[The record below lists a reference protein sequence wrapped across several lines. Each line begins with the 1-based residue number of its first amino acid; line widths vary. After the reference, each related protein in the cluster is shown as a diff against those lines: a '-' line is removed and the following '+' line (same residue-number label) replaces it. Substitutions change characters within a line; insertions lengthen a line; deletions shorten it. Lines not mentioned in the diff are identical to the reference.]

1 MVDSGWNS
9 WFTARRS
16 LCGWFDSRS
25 FCAESDHD
33 GWMDVTFRLF
43 TVGGDKEP
51 AC

>member
-1 MVDSGWNS
+1 MVGTPASQQEGHCVAGS
-9 WFTARRS
+9 IPGRFVQSQTMMA
-16 LCGWFDSRS
+16 
-25 FCAESDHD
+25 